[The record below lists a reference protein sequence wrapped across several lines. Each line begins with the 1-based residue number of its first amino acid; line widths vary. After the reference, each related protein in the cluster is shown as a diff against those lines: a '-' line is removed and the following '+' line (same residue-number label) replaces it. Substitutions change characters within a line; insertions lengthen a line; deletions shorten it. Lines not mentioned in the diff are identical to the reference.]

1 MITFKVLL
9 FLSFMG
15 FALNCKAQSNL
26 AQLQK
31 GEAKTILLPGKSS
44 GATNPL
50 SKYLRDV
57 LDKSYENLGFQVEHY
72 GYPMA
77 RSIVEANA
85 GRLDG
90 VLIRTDTVTNE
101 YPNLLKVP
109 YALAEFE
116 IMLVTD
122 PARCHPCDVENLDIV
137 ATVRGFKAF
146 DYYLAKNPFAPH
158 VTQVLNMKHL
168 LEMLSSG
175 RVNGIVLPYHKD
187 VGIELNDRWA
197 TKVIDVYPSYHF
209 VHKKH
214 AKLIPILLE
223 QFKMLEKEFK
233 HPQASN

>member
-1 MITFKVLL
+1 M
-9 FLSFMG
+9 FLSFMC

-26 AQLQK
+26 ALLQK
-31 GEAKTILLPGKSS
+31 GEAKTILLPGKQS
-44 GATNPL
+44 GPSNPL
-50 SKYLRDV
+50 AIFVRKIIDT
-57 LDKSYENLGFQVEHY
+57 SYVNLGFKVEHL

-90 VLIRTDTVTNE
+90 VLIRTDTVTND
-101 YPNLLKVP
+101 YPNLIKVP

-122 PARCHPCDVENLDIV
+122 PARCHPCNVENLDIV

-146 DYYLAKNPFAPH
+146 DYYLAKNQFTPH
-158 VTQVLNMKHL
+158 VTEVLNMSHL

-175 RVNGIVLPYHKD
+175 RVNGIVIPYHKD
-187 VGIELNDRWA
+187 VGIELNEKWA
-197 TKVIDVYPSYHF
+197 TKVLDVYSSYHF

-214 AKLIPILLE
+214 AALVPLLVE
-223 QFKMLEKEFK
+223 EFK
-233 HPQASN
+233 ALDKAFSQSQG